1 MLTSEE
7 NLILVPYDFTAPSDC
22 ALQHA
27 IAIAK
32 AANDQVLI
40 LHVLNSE
47 SKSFMKKE
55 RLSIKDI
62 NDKLQILANDIH
74 RKSGVKATYEME
86 EGSIF
91 TTIPEYAE
99 KSKARLVVMG
109 TSGIQGMQHITGAH
123 VLKIAENSTAP
134 DIIVQTRPIRP
145 HGYKTIVMPMDS
157 TKESKQ
163 KTTQA
168 AAIAQLFQGTVHLF
182 VAHESDEFLSKAV
195 GANVTYAERML
206 KNHNINCAIDYEDPK
221 GKGYVKQ
228 ILAYADKVEADL
240 MVIMTGEDR
249 GLFDIITGSDEEN
262 IVNNKS
268 QIPVLCI
275 DPMNAQYGSVFT
287 W

>member
-7 NLILVPYDFTAPSDC
+7 NLIMVPYDFTAPSDC

-32 AANDQVLI
+32 AANDRVMI
-40 LHVLNSE
+40 LHVLNSD

-55 RLSIKDI
+55 RLSIKDL
-62 NDKLQILANDIH
+62 NDKLQILANDIQ
-74 RKSGVKATYEME
+74 RKSGVKASYEME

-134 DIIVQTRPIRP
+134 DVIVQTRPIRP

-182 VAHESDEFLSKAV
+182 VAHESDEFLAKAV
-195 GANVTYAERML
+195 GANVTYAEKML
-206 KNHNINCAIDYEDPK
+206 RNHNINYAIAHEDPK

-228 ILAYADKVEADL
+228 ILAYADKVEAD
-240 MVIMTGEDR
+240 MIVIMTGEDR
-249 GLFDIITGSDEEN
+249 GLLDIITGSDEEN

>member
-7 NLILVPYDFTAPSDC
+7 NLIMVPYDFTAPSDC

-32 AANDQVLI
+32 AANDRVMI

-55 RLSIKDI
+55 RLSIKDL
-62 NDKLQILANDIH
+62 NDKLLILTNDIQ

-145 HGYKTIVMPMDS
+145 HGYKTIVMPLDS

-168 AAIAQLFQGTVHLF
+168 AAIAQLFQGTVHFF
-182 VAHESDEFLSKAV
+182 VAKENDEFLAKAV
-195 GANVTYAERML
+195 TANVAYAEKML
-206 KNHNINCAIDYEDPK
+206 KNHNINYEIAYENPK

-249 GLFDIITGSDEEN
+249 GLLDIITGSDEEN

>member
-7 NLILVPYDFTAPSDC
+7 NLIMVPYDFTAPSEC

-27 IAIAK
+27 IGIAK
-32 AANDQVLI
+32 AANDQVMI
-40 LHVLNSE
+40 LHVLNSD
-47 SKSFMKKE
+47 SKSYMKKE

-62 NDKLQILANDIH
+62 NDKLQILATDIQ

-109 TSGIQGMQHITGAH
+109 TSGVQGMQHITGAH

-134 DIIVQTRPIRP
+134 DIIVQTRPMRAQ
-145 HGYKTIVMPMDS
+145 GYKTIVMPIDS

-163 KTTQA
+163 KTSQA
-168 AAIAQLFQGTVHLF
+168 AAIAQLFHSEIHLF
-182 VAHESDEFLSKAV
+182 VAQESDEFLSKAV
-195 GANVTYAERML
+195 AHNVAYAEKML
-206 KNHNINCAIDYEDPK
+206 KNHNISYQIVKENPK
-221 GKGYVKQ
+221 GKSYVKQ

>member
-7 NLILVPYDFTAPSDC
+7 NLIMVPYDFTAPSEC

-27 IAIAK
+27 IGIAK
-32 AANDQVLI
+32 AANDQVMI
-40 LHVLNSE
+40 LHVLNSD

-55 RLSIKDI
+55 RLSIKDL
-62 NDKLQILANDIH
+62 NDKLQILAADIQ

-109 TSGIQGMQHITGAH
+109 TSGVQGMQHITGAH

-134 DIIVQTRPIRP
+134 DIIVQTRPMKTT
-145 HGYKTIVMPMDS
+145 GYKTIVMPIDS

-163 KTTQA
+163 KTSQA
-168 AAIAQLFQGTVHLF
+168 AAIAQLFQSEIHLF
-182 VAHESDEFLSKAV
+182 VAQESDEFLAKAV
-195 GANVTYAERML
+195 SHNVVYAEKML
-206 KNHNINCAIDYEDPK
+206 QNHNIAYQIVKENPK
-221 GKGYVKQ
+221 GKSYVKQ

-249 GLFDIITGSDEEN
+249 GLFDILTGSDEEN